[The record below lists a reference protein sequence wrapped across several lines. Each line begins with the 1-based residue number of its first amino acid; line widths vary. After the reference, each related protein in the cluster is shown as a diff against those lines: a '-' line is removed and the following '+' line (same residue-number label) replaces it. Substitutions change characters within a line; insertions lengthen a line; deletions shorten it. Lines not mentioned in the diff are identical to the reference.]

1 MNTLVMRVSDMNIS
15 LTDYINDAVRIL
27 IILNAAKERKSLK
40 VTEMKVKLYDYY
52 LKFPYTMLG
61 SAMGSYALEQN
72 FDEYYAFFHWQP
84 DVIKYRQS
92 LNYLLAKRLIGKEF
106 DESNN
111 TIYQISDLGI
121 EALSKIDNDY
131 FRKLNALIATFLP
144 IVMKI
149 SDSKIE
155 EQIREKTNIFLRSY
169 EVRNEN

>member
-1 MNTLVMRVSDMNIS
+1 MNLS

-27 IILNAAKERKSLK
+27 IILNATKERKSLK

-61 SAMGSYALEQN
+61 STIGSYSLEQN

-92 LNYLLAKRLIGKEF
+92 LNYLLAKRLIDKTF

-111 TIYQISDLGI
+111 SIYQISDLGI
-121 EALSKIDNDY
+121 EALSKIDNTY
-131 FRKLNALIATFLP
+131 FRKLSNLTAAFLP
-144 IVMKI
+144 IIIKTP
-149 SDSKIE
+149 DSKIE
-155 EQIREKTNIFLRSY
+155 EQIREKTNIFLHSM
-169 EVRNEN
+169 ELRNEN